1 MNSNLT
7 IDVNVNPN
15 GVASPTQTKISETPE
30 SNQIESRT
38 AKNYIAT
45 SAILS
50 VVQRGIGVAASN
62 IGAVTGNRTA
72 ARKASAAGRLIAL
85 TYAAATNPA
94 VGLVAISTQLG
105 TQLFQ
110 TAIENRNVQNEAN
123 YNRALRTAT
132 YNNGRK

>member
-15 GVASPTQTKISETPE
+15 GVASPTQTKVSESPE
-30 SNQIESRT
+30 SNQIQQRT
-38 AKNYIAT
+38 AKNTIAGT
-45 SAILS
+45 AVLS

-62 IGAVTGNRTA
+62 IGAITGNRTA
-72 ARKASAAGRLIAL
+72 ARKTAAVGRIIAL
-85 TYAAATNPA
+85 GYAAAINPA
-94 VGLVAISTQLG
+94 VAIGSFTLQLG
-105 TQLFQ
+105 MHIMQ
-110 TAIENRNVQNEAN
+110 TAIENRNVQTEAN

>member
-15 GVASPTQTKISETPE
+15 GVASPTETKTTETPE
-30 SNQIESRT
+30 SKEIQQRT
-38 AKNYIAT
+38 AKNYIAG

-50 VVQRGIGVAASN
+50 VAQRGLSVAASN
-62 IGAVTGNRTA
+62 IGEVTGNRTA

-85 TYAAATNPA
+85 SYAAATNPA
-94 VGLVAISTQLG
+94 VALGAITTQLG
-105 TQLFQ
+105 IQLFQ
-110 TAIENRNVQNEAN
+110 TAIENRNVANEAN
-123 YNRALRTAT
+123 YNRTLRTAT